1 MNGSTALTPTLIFQA
16 AYQYRAGLKIERGE
30 FAPMQNINFSLR
42 KKIDGDN
49 SSITLRVLDPFSTN
63 RFRIKVGDDNVVQRT
78 ERTERTAG
86 VRSVFITYQY
96 LYGQTPR
103 VRQVQQEQQQGPGFS

>member
-1 MNGSTALTPTLIFQA
+1 MTVP
-16 AYQYRAGLKIERGE
+16 
-30 FAPMQNINFSLR
+30 QNINFSLR

-63 RFRIKVGDDNVVQRT
+63 RFRIKVGDDNVVQL
-78 ERTERTAG
+78 TERTAG
-86 VRSVFITYQY
+86 VRGVFITYQY

-103 VRQVQQEQQQGPGFS
+103 VRQVQQEQQQGPGFP